1 MTLCY
6 GAAVAGAAP
15 DATQAS
21 TTTTGAN
28 MQAIAVHGGAG
39 DIPPAEL
46 TLEREA
52 EYRAGLE
59 RALRAGERILASGG
73 SAVDA
78 VVAAVEVLEDDP
90 LFNAGRGSVV
100 AANGLCELDA
110 SLMDGRDLRAGAVTG
125 VRHVRSPIALA
136 RLVMDRSPHVML
148 AGRGAEE
155 FALEQGLEPVPN
167 RYFLTDRRLRQLDQ
181 ALHVGQAPG
190 ADQIV
195 GTVGAVARDGQGNL
209 AAATSTG
216 GMTAK
221 RWGRVGDSPII
232 GAGTYAANDS
242 CAVSATG
249 HGEFFIRA
257 VVAHEI
263 ASLMRHAGQDVVEAA
278 DTVVRRQLVRMGGE
292 GGVVAIG
299 RDGRIAM
306 PYNSKGMLRGCIDVG
321 GRLTTAI
328 LAQ

>member
-1 MTLCY
+1 M
-6 GAAVAGAAP
+6 P
-15 DATQAS
+15 
-21 TTTTGAN
+21 
-28 MQAIAVHGGAG
+28 AIAVHGGAG
-39 DIPPAEL
+39 DIPPSEL
-46 TLEREA
+46 TPERDA
-52 EYRAGLE
+52 QYRAGLE
-59 RALRAGERILASGG
+59 RALRAGQRHLDTGG

-90 LFNAGRGSVV
+90 LFNAGRGAVI
-100 AANGLCELDA
+100 AANGICELDA
-110 SLMDGRDLRAGAVTG
+110 SLMDGHDLRAGAVTG
-125 VRHVRSPIALA
+125 LRHVRSPIRLA
-136 RLVMDRSPHVML
+136 RLVMDESPHVML
-148 AGRGAEE
+148 AGPGAEE
-155 FALEQGLEPVPN
+155 FALEHGLEPVPN
-167 RYFLTDRRLRQLDQ
+167 RHFVTERRQRQLDE
-181 ALHVGQAPG
+181 ALHGGSART

-195 GTVGAVARDGQGNL
+195 GTVGAVALDTHGNL

-232 GAGTYAANDS
+232 GAGTYAANDC

-263 ASLMRHAGQDVVEAA
+263 ASLVRHAGQDVAA
-278 DTVVRRQLVRMGGE
+278 AAETVVCRQLVRMGGE
-292 GGVVAIG
+292 GGVIAVG

-306 PYNSKGMLRGCIDVG
+306 PYNSKGMLRGCIDVH

-328 LAQ
+328 LAT